1 MRLGGDTATTRKQV
15 GNLPGCHVTLNE
27 QKFRVLTMTRL
38 KKNDVFSALIM

>member
-27 QKFRVLTMTRL
+27 
-38 KKNDVFSALIM
+38 KKI